1 MTRRVPLRRL
11 WRLPGAVLLATAAL
25 LPAARS
31 TWAQTPVCTYR
42 LVETFPHD
50 PDAFTQGLLVADGE
64 LYESTG
70 LWGESSLRRV
80 DLQSGQVLQIV
91 HLAGELFGEGLSL
104 RGDQLVQLTY
114 TNHVGFVY
122 DRQTLEVL
130 ETFSYP
136 TQGWGLTTDGHR
148 MLMTDGSS
156 TLRFWDPLTFAEV
169 GQVVVH
175 DEVGPVTRL
184 NELEVIG
191 RHVWAN
197 VLYSDRIAR
206 FDPVSG
212 EVTSW
217 VDLAGILGSGTP
229 PGPLNGI
236 AWDLTTSRLLVTGK
250 LWPSLFHIEVEGC
263 VDTLV
268 FSDGFEW
275 GSLASWGAPRR
286 PVSTAATADS
296 TRQPSPDPA
305 PHPSR

>member
-1 MTRRVPLRRL
+1 V
-11 WRLPGAVLLATAAL
+11 ALLAVATF
-25 LPAARS
+25 LPASRAA
-31 TWAQTPVCTYR
+31 WPQTPVCTYR
-42 LVETFPHD
+42 VVETFPHD
-50 PDAFTQGLLVADGE
+50 PDAFTQGLLVAEGT

-70 LWGESSLRRV
+70 LWGESTLRRV
-80 DLQSGQVLQIV
+80 DLPTGQVLQV
-91 HLAGELFGEGLSL
+91 HHLAPEYFGEGLSL
-104 RGDQLVQLTY
+104 RGQDLVQLTY
-114 TNHVGFVY
+114 VSHVGFVY
-122 DRQTLEVL
+122 DRFSFELIG
-130 ETFSYP
+130 TFFFP

-148 MLMTDGSS
+148 LIMTDGSAVM
-156 TLRFWDPLTFAEV
+156 RFWDPMTFAEI

-175 DEVGPVTRL
+175 DEAGPVTRL

-206 FDPVSG
+206 VDPVSG

-217 VDLAGILGSGTP
+217 VDLTGILGPGTP

-236 AWDLTTSRLLVTGK
+236 AWDFTTTRLLVTGK

-275 GSLASWGAPRR
+275 GTLSAWGTPRR
-286 PVSTAATADS
+286 PVSTELGAVSSA
-296 TRQPSPDPA
+296 RPDPDRDTRA
-305 PHPSR
+305 SCPPR